1 VWKAKSKT
9 NLCLIE
15 AHEMEHMQQRRGA
28 KRETSQ
34 GSNVGPKELEKS
46 KQKLLETNKKK
57 RGNKANPVKRN
68 AQMRD
73 ETVRVKSFSLLA
85 AEHDIGRRRRS
96 KTWLFQI
103 VMSN

>member
-15 AHEMEHMQQRRGA
+15 AHEMEHMQQCRGA

-34 GSNVGPKELEKS
+34 GRNVGPKELEKS

-57 RGNKANPVKRN
+57 GKQSKSCQEKCPN
-68 AQMRD
+68 A
-73 ETVRVKSFSLLA
+73 
-85 AEHDIGRRRRS
+85 
-96 KTWLFQI
+96 
-103 VMSN
+103 